1 MENIPEQNKMSEIRE
16 LGYCGTEGDNT
27 ESSIYPE
34 YRVNKGKH
42 LKYQIKTLGLHFEKI
57 RKTVTIPEQ

>member
-1 MENIPEQNKMSEIRE
+1 MSEIRE